1 MTAIATRMAD
11 RTVILITHRPSPQA
25 DRAARIL
32 ALDEGRLSDPAE
44 LVVVP

>member
-1 MTAIATRMAD
+1 MAD
-11 RTVILITHRPSPQA
+11 RTVILITHLPPPLP

-32 ALDEGRLSDPAE
+32 ALDEGRLSDPAG

>member
-1 MTAIATRMAD
+1 MAD
-11 RTVILITHRPSPQA
+11 RTVILITHQPPSRA

-32 ALDEGRLSDPAE
+32 ALDGGRLSDPAG